1 MSDSVPTG
9 PPQFPPPIDP
19 DDPGRGPLVMG
30 LNYGFTIVAMMAV
43 ALRFYV
49 RRKVGNRAWGWDDWL
64 MLVAVIFQVVCE
76 CLFALSFKH
85 GFGKHDYS
93 IQKPDQF
100 VEIMKWA
107 WIAQGFGQ
115 VTSIVARLSITI
127 SLITLFGVHRWFKW
141 FLIVLTTVQTMLGT
155 AMLVLSYAQV
165 RPLEALWNVFMD
177 PAKVWR
183 LDTKYF
189 INLGYLTQS
198 VYTFSDVAYVV
209 IPVGIIWR
217 LNMTLH
223 RRLGLIAL
231 LAAMLFTAA
240 MSILKTYTIHW
251 QGDPTITDPLYRNSL
266 QVLYANL
273 EQTSVIIM
281 GCVPSLRAIVNV
293 ELPFGL
299 SRLGQSVASFLGS
312 RRSATSKGSGLSFQK
327 GTGSGGSGGVSSKL
341 KSFGSSTVA
350 SRYDHDATYAG
361 GFYQDLELGTH
372 SLGNHHRF
380 GTKVPVV
387 MSVSHNVGSPG
398 APTPPSSGGH
408 HGGSTDHLVPP
419 GGGNYVVR
427 TDQFSVQESYQG
439 PGKAQ

>member
-1 MSDSVPTG
+1 MSDPAAG

-30 LNYGFTIVAMMAV
+30 LNYSFTVLAMMAV

-49 RRKVGNRAWGWDDWL
+49 RRKVGNRTWGWDDWL
-64 MLVAVIFQVVCE
+64 MLVAVVFQVICE
-76 CLFALSFKH
+76 CLFALSFKN
-85 GFGKHDYS
+85 GFGKHDHS
-93 IQKPDQF
+93 VQKPDQF
-100 VEIMKWA
+100 VEIMKWG

-115 VTSIVARLSITI
+115 VTSILARLSITI
-127 SLITLFGVHRWFKW
+127 SLIGLFAIHRWFKW
-141 FLIVLTTVQTMLGT
+141 FLIVLTTIQTTLGT

-177 PAKVWR
+177 PTKVWR

-198 VYTFSDVAYVV
+198 VYTFSDVAYVA
-209 IPVGIIWR
+209 IPVAIIWR
-217 LNMTLH
+217 LNMPLH
-223 RRLGLIAL
+223 RRLGLITL

-251 QGDPTITDPLYRNSL
+251 QGDPTVTDPLYRNAL

-293 ELPFGL
+293 DLPFGL
-299 SRLGQSVASFLGS
+299 SRLGQSVASLLGS
-312 RRSATSKGSGLSFQK
+312 RRSGTTKGSGLSFPR
-327 GTGSGGSGGVSSKL
+327 GSGSGGGGIGSKL

-350 SRYDHDATYAG
+350 SRHEPDAIYTG
-361 GFYQDLELGTH
+361 GGGVYRDLELGTH
-372 SLGNHHRF
+372 TLGSHDKF
-380 GTKVPVV
+380 STKAPVV
-387 MSVSHNVGSPG
+387 MSVTVGSPG
-398 APTPPSSGGH
+398 SRTPAGNGGNQ
-408 HGGSTDHLVPP
+408 GGSTDHLVPP
-419 GGGNYVVR
+419 GGGNYVLR
-427 TDQFSVQESYQG
+427 TDQFSVQESYQA